1 MKLIFVLLFI
11 FALFDVSSAQLENN
25 WNVLRIVHTEE
36 LKFYKQKSDYFV
48 EQKVLDSALIFLNGE
63 NKRLK
68 FLKRY
73 VEYFDNLL
81 HIGRFATRTYQYSD
95 GIKVLS
101 KSLRSYPACLKEV
114 PDSIR
119 TKVKSYAS
127 VVYDVFS
134 DLYRLS
140 YAHDASL
147 DQSLKFLDLRRDIYG
162 INHRFTAHA
171 YVSLGIVYKNN
182 KKYKD
187 ALNCYNTALRIYEG
201 LSKKE
206 RGFKKY
212 PLINLGK
219 LYYEL
224 GDYNSALKYFN
235 QALDVSIKVDGIKS
249 ALVASNYTNIGNV
262 YLRIKLYDLALES
275 YAKALK
281 LRKNK
286 YGEKHPF
293 IAFLYNEIGDL
304 HRKQQEP
311 GKAIKYYQKALV
323 SNTKNF
329 HDTIN
334 IYALP
339 QNIDDIYRNKYL
351 FTTLVAKA
359 SLLLQLDSRKNNLEQ
374 AYKTYQLAD
383 RLVDQM
389 RKSLLRKSDEL
400 LLTSTVASMYEK
412 ALQVCWRLSKYKKDD
427 QVNISDEGKTQVPNE
442 NPFTKKYNPYW
453 VKAFYFAEKGKSS
466 VLRKLATDASA
477 KIQSNIPEAVL
488 EQERRLN
495 GAILYYQRQLDRF
508 QLKKQLTHR
517 DSVQKQR
524 FEDQRFELRRK
535 YDQLLRDLEE
545 KYPDYYD
552 LKHSSY
558 IASVAD
564 VQRRLDAKT
573 ALIEYVITEKQLFSF
588 VITQEDFQVYEQT
601 IDRKKLKKEITRWLN
616 NIQGGSDDAYL
627 PRGYRFFKQFIQPLQ
642 AHLKDKKHLLIIP
655 DALLSRLPF
664 EAIITQNNVPEGK
677 PESYPYLIR
686 KWGVTL
692 YPSASLALMQHQ
704 RLGAKYTQDF
714 LGLAPVFEKKPSQQ
728 GAFRTKL
735 NALPF
740 TKKEVE
746 TIHQLF
752 QKQQKTSKV
761 VTGEQVTERMVK
773 NLMGRYKFIHFATHG
788 FLEDKT
794 PALAFYPDQTIDS
807 LRPQNNDGALS
818 LEEIFNLKFK
828 ADMVVLSSC
837 QGGAGKNVRG
847 EGILAI
853 TRGFVYLG
861 TPHIIYTLWSVN
873 DKDAAELMIRFY
885 NNMSQGKSYREALRL
900 AKLSMLESAQTAWPK
915 WWAGF
920 TMMSKLK

>member
-1 MKLIFVLLFI
+1 MKVLFI
-11 FALFDVSSAQLENN
+11 LTFICISFVQVFAQNINN
-25 WNVLRIVHTEE
+25 WNALTTVNKEE
-36 LKFYKQKSDYFV
+36 CQFLKSKANYFIKR
-48 EQKVLDSALIFLNGE
+48 QVLDSALLYLTEINNRLLRLDNYTGFL
-63 NKRLK
+63 
-68 FLKRY
+68 
-73 VEYFDNLL
+73 DNLWLIGSYSQKTFQYKNGLRILIEGLRKYDSFKSSLSDSIKTKINKKIVYLYEKLSSL
-81 HIGRFATRTYQYSD
+81 HHDINAPSGSVYYA
-95 GIKVLS
+95 L
-101 KSLRSYPACLKEV
+101 KSLNLRKETEGFQDKAIAHSYNNLGTAYELNKEFGKALSCHQIALKMYE
-114 PDSIR
+114 
-119 TKVKSYAS
+119 
-127 VVYDVFS
+127 
-134 DLYRLS
+134 
-140 YAHDASL
+140 
-147 DQSLKFLDLRRDIYG
+147 
-162 INHRFTAHA
+162 
-171 YVSLGIVYKNN
+171 SLGQ
-182 KKYKD
+182 
-187 ALNCYNTALRIYEG
+187 EWQH
-201 LSKKE
+201 
-206 RGFKKY
+206 FKGY
-212 PLINLGK
+212 SYTNLGQVYGK
-219 LYYEL
+219 LGNYDL
-224 GDYNSALKYFN
+224 ALKYLKN
-235 QALDVSIKVDGIKS
+235 ALEITLKAPGNNLSS
-249 ALVASNYTNIGNV
+249 VAAGYQNIA
-262 YLRIKLYDLALES
+262 KLYTQINFNDLALES
-275 YAKALK
+275 YIKSLG
-281 LRKNK
+281 LRIRKV
-286 YGEKHPF
+286 GSKHPYVAK
-293 IAFLYNEIGDL
+293 IYNELGNL
-304 HRKQQEP
+304 HQKQNEVSQ
-311 GKAIKYYQKALV
+311 AIKYYQKALV
-323 SNTKNF
+323 SNITNF

-334 IYALP
+334 VYALP
-339 QNIDDIYRNKYL
+339 ENFTNIYNNKIL
-351 FTTLVAKA
+351 LETLKSKA
-359 SLLLQLDSRKNNLEQ
+359 SLLIHLKPQKTNLEQ
-374 AYKTYQLAD
+374 AHKTYELAD
-383 RLVDQM
+383 QIVDNM
-389 RKSLLRKSDEL
+389 RKNLMHKSDEL

-412 ALQVCWRLSKYKKDD
+412 ALQVCWQLSKYKKEDE
-427 QVNISDEGKTQVPNE
+427 VNISDEGKTQVPNE
-442 NPFTKKYNPYW
+442 NPFTKRYNPYW

-477 KIQSNIPEAVL
+477 KIQSNIPETVL

-495 GAILYYQRQLDRF
+495 GAILYYQRRLDRF
-508 QLKKQLTHR
+508 QLKKQLTRR

-573 ALIEYVITEKQLFSF
+573 ALIEYVITDKQLFSF
-588 VITQEDFQVYEQT
+588 VITREDFQVYEQT
-601 IDRKKLKKEITRWLN
+601 IDRAKLTKEITRWLN

-627 PRGYRFFKQFIQPLQ
+627 PRGHRFFKQFIQPLQ
-642 AHLKDKKHLLIIP
+642 AHLQDKKHLLIIP

-664 EAIITQNNVPEGK
+664 EAIITQKDVPVGK

-704 RLGAKYTQDF
+704 RRGGKYTQDF
-714 LGLAPVFEKKPSQQ
+714 LGLAPVFEKKPAEK
-728 GAFRTKL
+728 GAFRTEL

-746 TIHQLF
+746 TIHQMF
-752 QKQQKTSKV
+752 QKQQQTSKV
-761 VTGEQVTERMVK
+761 VVGEQVTEQMVK
-773 NLMGRYKFIHFATHG
+773 ALKGRYKFVHFATHG

-794 PALAFYPDQTIDS
+794 PALAFYPDQAMDS
-807 LRPQNNDGALS
+807 LQPQNNDGALS

-837 QGGAGKNVRG
+837 QGGAGKSVRG

>member
-1 MKLIFVLLFI
+1 MQT
-11 FALFDVSSAQLENN
+11 FA
-25 WNVLRIVHTEE
+25 
-36 LKFYKQKSDYFV
+36 QKSTDWKITSELARLELDFF
-48 EQKVLDSALIFLNGE
+48 EQKAKLCSKRKVLDSALIFLE
-63 NKRLK
+63 QSNKRL
-68 FLKRY
+68 LTLN
-73 VEYFDNLL
+73 EYIKYFNNLQ
-81 HIGRFATRTYQYSD
+81 HIGNYSLQTYQHVQ
-95 GIKVLS
+95 GIKTLQKGLTVYPNC
-101 KSLRSYPACLKEV
+101 LRSFN
-114 PDSIR
+114 DSLQ
-119 TKVKSYAS
+119 KVVEEKISFIYEQL
-127 VVYDVFS
+127 VR
-134 DLYRLS
+134 LYGLTG
-140 YAHDASL
+140 AINTSL
-147 DQSLKFLDLRRDIYG
+147 DYVVKLLNLRKRVFGEKHFY
-162 INHRFTAHA
+162 TAHA
-171 YVSLGIVYKNN
+171 YSRLASAYESIDQYNNALNYHKRALTIYKNLP
-182 KKYKD
+182 KKYQSFQKYS
-187 ALNCYNTALRIYEG
+187 LN
-201 LSKKE
+201 
-206 RGFKKY
+206 
-212 PLINLGK
+212 NLGVFHSK
-219 LYYEL
+219 LSNYALALEYY
-224 GDYNSALKYFN
+224 NKALKISLKFN
-235 QALDVSIKVDGIKS
+235 SKYS
-249 ALVASNYTNIGNV
+249 PFVAANYGNIANV
-262 YLRIKLYDLALES
+262 HLNNGLFDLALE
-275 YAKALK
+275 YYNKALRI
-281 LRKNK
+281 RKRNL
-286 YGEKHPF
+286 GDKHPF
-293 IAFLYNEIGDL
+293 ISNLYNQVGLIF
-304 HRKQQEP
+304 HKQNKFGQ
-311 GKAIKYYQKALV
+311 AIKYYQKALV
-323 SNTKNF
+323 SNIESF
-329 HDTIN
+329 SDTIN
-334 IYALP
+334 VYALP
-339 QNIDDIYRNKYL
+339 KYFKGIYNNQTL
-351 FTTLVAKA
+351 LTTLTSKA
-359 SLLLQLDSRKNNLEQ
+359 SLLARLNTQKTNLEQ
-374 AYKTYQLAD
+374 AHKTYQLAD
-383 RLVDQM
+383 KLVDKM
-389 RKSLLRKSDEL
+389 RKNLLRKSDEL
-400 LLTSTVASMYEK
+400 RLTSTVASMYEK
-412 ALQVCWRLSKYKKDD
+412 ALQVCWRLSKFEEDKQLD
-427 QVNISDEGKTQVPNE
+427 ISDEGKTQVPNE
-442 NPFTKKYNPYW
+442 NLFTKKYNPYW

-477 KIQSNIPEAVL
+477 KIQSNIPENVL

-508 QLKKQLTHR
+508 QLKKQLSHR

-588 VITQEDFQVYEQT
+588 VITREDFKVYEQT
-601 IDRKKLKKEITRWLN
+601 IDKAKLKKEITRWLN

-627 PRGYRFFKQFIQPLQ
+627 PRGHRFFKQFIQPLQ
-642 AHLKDKKHLLIIP
+642 AQLKDEKHLLIIP

-664 EAIITQNNVPEGK
+664 EAIITQKDVPVGK
-677 PESYPYLIR
+677 PEGYPYLIR

-704 RLGAKYTQDF
+704 RRGAKYTCDF
-714 LGLAPVFEKKPSQQ
+714 LGLAPVFEKKPAQQ
-728 GAFRTKL
+728 GAFRKKL

-761 VTGEQVTERMVK
+761 VTGEQVTEGMVK
-773 NLMGRYKFIHFATHG
+773 GLEGRYKFIHFATHG

-794 PALAFYPDQTIDS
+794 PALAFYPNQTIDS
-807 LRPQNNDGALS
+807 LQPQNNDGALS

-885 NNMSQGKSYREALRL
+885 DNMSKGKSYREALRL